1 MSFEDSWIFAPILFG
16 FVIGFRVKK
25 PLLITR
31 LSWRQKLVI
40 IVPKNDVR
48 CMSSGNSELTS
59 FCSSVSVNFFF
70 LKSIFNQFDRFFVIY
85 RLKHLKHR
93 ENKHQYHIIYG
104 QCLDSQKLYC
114 KLIRKKI

>member
-70 LKSIFNQFDRFFVIY
+70 KSIFNQFDRFLFLSLSI
-85 RLKHLKHR
+85 
-93 ENKHQYHIIYG
+93 
-104 QCLDSQKLYC
+104 D
-114 KLIRKKI
+114 